1 MLLGGKAAF
10 WTFGGGRHLA
20 ESREA
25 PERDGLEK
33 YTVVGVIDDGA
44 NLNRAV
50 KEIRDLGVGPD
61 DITVILKRKD
71 PSEPEPFPEGTRYI
85 VVPGDR
91 RGLEVPVGFG
101 VVFIIVGIF
110 FAITTPAI
118 GIPALLV
125 FVSLAAILFAGAFSR
140 VGLTPILTDMEA
152 PREEAAAWDDEFEMG
167 KVLVFVNTTGRRLL
181 RPIREVLERNGAM
194 YYLVDRELRPRALH
208 QASMYRAGEKK
219 KMEGSVSNHSGSV

>member
-10 WTFGGGRHLA
+10 WTLGGGRHLA
-20 ESREA
+20 EGREA
-25 PERDGLEK
+25 PERNARE

-61 DITVILKRKD
+61 DITVILKRED

-118 GIPALLV
+118 GIPALFV
-125 FVSLAAILFAGAFSR
+125 FISLAAILFAGSFSR

-152 PREEAAAWDDEFEMG
+152 PREEAGAWDDEFERG
-167 KVLVFVNTTGRRLL
+167 KVLVFVNTAGRRLL
-181 RPIREVLERNGAM
+181 RPVREVLERNGAM
-194 YYLVDRELRPRALH
+194 YYLVDRALRPRALH
-208 QASMYRAGEKK
+208 QASMYRAGGRK

>member
-1 MLLGGKAAF
+1 M
-10 WTFGGGRHLA
+10 A

-25 PERDGLEK
+25 PERDAREQ
-33 YTVVGVIDDGA
+33 YTVVGVLDDGA

-50 KEIRDLGVGPD
+50 KEIRDLGVDPD
-61 DITVILKRKD
+61 DITVILKRQD

-118 GIPALLV
+118 GIPALFV

-152 PREEAAAWDDEFEMG
+152 PREEAGAWDDEFEMG

-181 RPIREVLERNGAM
+181 RPIREVLEGSGAT
-194 YYLVDRELRPRALH
+194 YYLVDRHLRPRALH
-208 QASMYRAGEKK
+208 QASMYRAGGRK
-219 KMEGSVSNHSGSV
+219 KMEGSVSNHTGSV